1 MHATPAL
8 QVLGYAASVL
18 VAVSLMMKSLLRLRI
33 INLAGASLMTA
44 YGLFIHAY
52 PVAALNG
59 TIVLVDLYYLA
70 QMWRQRDYF
79 KLLEVA
85 HDSEYVRGFVEYHR
99 DEIADFVPGYRHEE
113 SGEHRHLLVLRNMVP
128 AGLLVLR
135 PEGGV
140 ARVLLDF
147 VIPGYRDFGVGRF
160 LFEENAAWF
169 RERGVRRLVS
179 APGRPRHAAY
189 LERMGFRRAG
199 EEYVRDLGGVGAAG

>member
-8 QVLGYAASVL
+8 QLLGYAASAL
-18 VAVSLMMKSLLRLRI
+18 VAVSLMMKSLLRLRL
-33 INLAGASLMTA
+33 INLAGASLMAA

-52 PVAALNG
+52 PVAVLNG
-59 TIVLVDLYYLA
+59 TIVLVDLYYLQ

-85 HDSEYVRGFVEYHR
+85 HDSEYVRGFVDFHR
-99 DEIADFVPGYRHEE
+99 AEIAEFVPDYRWEE
-113 SGEHRHLLVLRNMVP
+113 SRDHRHVLVLRNMVP

-135 PEGGV
+135 PEGAV

-160 LFEENAAWF
+160 LFEENAAYF

-179 APGRPRHAAY
+179 AAGRPRHAGY
-189 LERMGFRRAG
+189 LRRMGFRPAG
-199 EEYVRDLGGVGAAG
+199 DEYVRDLGGVGAAG